1 MFFSQALEKLPIVSA
16 SPEPASVTGAV
27 SSPPE
32 PAVVLPPVLA
42 SEALGLS
49 EDTSVDDTDNNT
61 ASAAVKAAKSS
72 PLWGVGA
79 GLTTVGLVAAI
90 IYKFL
95 QQGKVSDLIKKRDLM
110 KAAGYSTI
118 DIEKQILN
126 VANSNKLIAAGAG
139 VSFGALVGVF
149 LHKAL
154 EQSGQRS

>member
-1 MFFSQALEKLPIVSA
+1 
-16 SPEPASVTGAV
+16 
-27 SSPPE
+27 
-32 PAVVLPPVLA
+32 VVLPPVLA

-139 VSFGALVGVF
+139 ASFGALVGVF